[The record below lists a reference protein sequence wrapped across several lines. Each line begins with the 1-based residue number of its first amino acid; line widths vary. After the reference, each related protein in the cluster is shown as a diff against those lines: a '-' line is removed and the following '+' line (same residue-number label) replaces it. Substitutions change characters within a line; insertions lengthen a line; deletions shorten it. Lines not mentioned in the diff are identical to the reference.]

1 MVTGVKESDWCQA
14 GHLSLHWENLF
25 STRKDDRPKTN
36 SQRTPE
42 NGPGLPPKRE
52 QRLSS
57 NHPFSG
63 ASYYG
68 SFRVPGNSNLKQ
80 LQSTSRSEQEKKVNL
95 AILCDLFGMVI
106 RDLLERLSDLQRS
119 RIKRSWLESPG
130 T

>member
-1 MVTGVKESDWCQA
+1 MSGRA
-14 GHLSLHWENLF
+14 PLHWENLF

-57 NHPFSG
+57 NHAFSG
-63 ASYYG
+63 AMLHNV
-68 SFRVPGNSNLKQ
+68 SFRVPGSSNLKQ
-80 LQSTSRSEQEKKVNL
+80 LQSASGSEQQKKVNL
-95 AILCDLFGMVI
+95 AILCNLFGMVI
-106 RDLLERLSDLQRS
+106 RDLLERLSELQRS
-119 RIKRSWLESPG
+119 GIKRSWLESPG